1 VGGHTFDTW
10 ERIPAEFLEWLRCGV
25 PRKRRPSFM
34 VLELVGRFIAQTIRP
49 KRGYSNEAYS
59 QIVGRL
65 HGVVT
70 FAQVQAAMRVLVPA
84 VFVRIKNPTRGENG
98 QRGRAAHYAFN
109 PDLDEIVE
117 GFRCGADPQPIQ
129 QESVWDEY
137 PIGEGSEPNQSG
149 MDTQS
154 VWDDVESVRAQA
166 QPSYRSPNTDIQYL
180 VAPIDGAN
188 RERAKKLI
196 AKQSEGHIQ
205 GQQVPRR
212 RLGEVTLDQA
222 VSNVL
227 ADVFAFRNQLRQ

>member
-1 VGGHTFDTW
+1 
-10 ERIPAEFLEWLRCGV
+10 
-25 PRKRRPSFM
+25 M

-166 QPSYRSPNTDIQYL
+166 QPSYRSPNTDFQYL

-188 RERAKKLI
+188 RKPVKQLNTDHSERQILAPEGRSQRRGVTHITEAMLDVLES
-196 AKQSEGHIQ
+196 ARALRDQSK
-205 GQQVPRR
+205 
-212 RLGEVTLDQA
+212 
-222 VSNVL
+222 
-227 ADVFAFRNQLRQ
+227 